1 MKWIFIILGSLVAL
15 ALIIAVIGMLLPRE
29 HQATSEIVL
38 RQTPDSVWSV
48 VRDPAALQ
56 GTWPDL
62 KSVRRLNDPAGRE
75 IWEEDVGGFPMRLVV
90 TTETRPTE
98 LITTIDAPPDG
109 AFGGR
114 WIYRIGP
121 TAEGGSRV
129 SVTED
134 GWIRN
139 PFFRVMANVTGLHRT
154 LDGYLTALGRR
165 FGEEVTPVHL
175 R

>member
-1 MKWIFIILGSLVAL
+1 MKWLLIIVGSLVAL
-15 ALIIAVIGMLLPRE
+15 ALLVAVIGMLLPRA

-38 RQTPDSVWSV
+38 RQPPDSVWSV

-56 GTWPDL
+56 GTWADL
-62 KSVRRLNDPAGRE
+62 KSVRRLNDQTGRE

-98 LITTIDAPPDG
+98 LITTIDAPPEG

-114 WIYRIGP
+114 WVYRIASTP
-121 TAEGGSRV
+121 DGGSRV

-139 PFFRVMANVTGLHRT
+139 PFFRVMANVMGLHRT

-165 FGEEVTPVHL
+165 FSEEVTPVHV